1 MNFQKIYDYFF
12 SNNYMTKMP
21 TFGEV
26 LASNIITLLLLL
38 IILGLYIAG
47 KVLLMKKIYGEK
59 KMWQGAIPVFG
70 LMKLYDAVELNK
82 LFAISILIPVLGL
95 IPYFIFCYKLPAALG
110 EKQPAFPYLTIFFSP
125 IIMLMLATDQKYEY
139 QYVRG
144 KNIPFQGAFAL
155 NNTQAPTEAL
165 AQPIVETPA
174 QSIPEAPVQ
183 PIVESSVQ
191 PTVEAPTQPVS
202 EVPTQSIPEV
212 PVQPVA
218 ETPIQPASEIPT
230 QPVPTQPVAENLPP
244 SAPEVPVQST
254 QGSPI
259 ESQNPFVP
267 ENQVQSS
274 DLNNLQ

>member
-26 LASNIITLLLLL
+26 LASNVITLLLLL
-38 IILGLYIAG
+38 IVLGLYIAG

-95 IPYFIFCYKLPAALG
+95 IPYFIFCYKLPAAFG

-125 IIMLMLATDQKYEY
+125 IIMLILATDQKYEY

-144 KNIPFQGAFAL
+144 KNVPFQGAFAL
-155 NNTQAPTEAL
+155 NNNIQASIGVP
-165 AQPIVETPA
+165 AQSTPESTT

-183 PIVESSVQ
+183 PVV
-191 PTVEAPTQPVS
+191 
-202 EVPTQSIPEV
+202 
-212 PVQPVA
+212 

-230 QPVPTQPVAENLPP
+230 QPVAENLPP
-244 SAPEVPVQST
+244 SAPEAPVQST
-254 QGSPI
+254 QGTPI
-259 ESQNPFVP
+259 EPQNPSVS

>member
-26 LASNIITLLLLL
+26 LASNVIILLLLL

-59 KMWQGAIPVFG
+59 KMWQGAIPVLG

-95 IPYFIFCYKLPAALG
+95 IPYFIFCYKLPAAFG

-125 IIMLMLATDQKYEY
+125 IIMLMLATEQKYEY

-155 NNTQAPTEAL
+155 NNTQAPTEA
-165 AQPIVETPA
+165 PA
-174 QSIPEAPVQ
+174 
-183 PIVESSVQ
+183 
-191 PTVEAPTQPVS
+191 
-202 EVPTQSIPEV
+202 
-212 PVQPVA
+212 
-218 ETPIQPASEIPT
+218 QPASEI
-230 QPVPTQPVAENLPP
+230 PTQPVAENLPP
-244 SAPEVPVQST
+244 SALETPVQFT
-254 QGSPI
+254 QGTPI
-259 ESQNPFVP
+259 ESQNPSVS

>member
-21 TFGEV
+21 SLGEV

-144 KNIPFQGAFAL
+144 KNVPFQGAFAL
-155 NNTQAPTEAL
+155 NR
-165 AQPIVETPA
+165 AQTA
-174 QSIPEAPVQ
+174 APEAPA
-183 PIVESSVQ
+183 Q
-191 PTVEAPTQPVS
+191 PTTEAPIQPV
-202 EVPTQSIPEV
+202 I
-212 PVQPVA
+212 

-267 ENQVQSS
+267 ENQIQSS

>member
-12 SNNYMTKMP
+12 SNNYMTKIP

-26 LASNIITLLLLL
+26 LASNIITLLILL

-59 KMWQGAIPVFG
+59 KMWQGAIPVLG

-95 IPYFIFCYKLPAALG
+95 IPYFIFCYKLPAAFG
-110 EKQPAFPYLTIFFSP
+110 EKQPAFPFLTIFFSP

-155 NNTQAPTEAL
+155 NNARTIAETAPQPTPEVVNQPTPEVDT
-165 AQPIVETPA
+165 QPIT
-174 QSIPEAPVQ
+174 
-183 PIVESSVQ
+183 
-191 PTVEAPTQPVS
+191 EAPTQPVV
-202 EVPTQSIPEV
+202 E
-212 PVQPVA
+212 
-218 ETPIQPASEIPT
+218 IQT
-230 QPVPTQPVAENLPP
+230 QPV
-244 SAPEVPVQST
+244 
-254 QGSPI
+254 QGTVI
-259 ESQNPFVP
+259 ESQSPSTS

>member
-21 TFGEV
+21 SFGEV
-26 LASNIITLLLLL
+26 LASNVITLLLLL

-59 KMWQGAIPVFG
+59 KMWQGVIPVLG
-70 LMKLYDAVELNK
+70 LMNLYDAVELNK

-95 IPYFIFCYKLPAALG
+95 IPYFIFCYKLPAAFG
-110 EKQPAFPYLTIFFSP
+110 EKQPVFPYLTIFFSP
-125 IIMLMLATDQKYEY
+125 IIML
-139 QYVRG
+139 
-144 KNIPFQGAFAL
+144 
-155 NNTQAPTEAL
+155 NNTQAPTGAP
-165 AQPIVETPA
+165 AQPVSESPT

-183 PIVESSVQ
+183 PVV
-191 PTVEAPTQPVS
+191 
-202 EVPTQSIPEV
+202 
-212 PVQPVA
+212 

-230 QPVPTQPVAENLPP
+230 QPVAENLPP
-244 SAPEVPVQST
+244 SAPEAPVQST
-254 QGSPI
+254 QGTPI
-259 ESQNPFVP
+259 ESQNSSTS

>member
-26 LASNIITLLLLL
+26 LTSNLITLLLLL

-47 KVLLMKKIYGEK
+47 KVLLMKKIYGEE
-59 KMWQGAIPVFG
+59 KMWQGAIPVLG

-110 EKQPAFPYLTIFFSP
+110 EKQPVFPYLTIFFSP

-144 KNIPFQGAFAL
+144 KNVPFQGAFAL
-155 NNTQAPTEAL
+155 NRAQTAATEA
-165 AQPIVETPA
+165 PA
-174 QSIPEAPVQ
+174 
-183 PIVESSVQ
+183 
-191 PTVEAPTQPVS
+191 QPVS
-202 EVPTQSIPEV
+202 EVPTQSIPEA
-212 PVQPVA
+212 PVQSAV
-218 ETPIQPASEIPT
+218 ETPIQPASETTT
-230 QPVPTQPVAENLPP
+230 QQVPSQPVAENLPP
-244 SAPEVPVQST
+244 SAPEAPVQST
-254 QGSPI
+254 QGTPI
-259 ESQNPFVP
+259 ESQNPSIS

-274 DLNNLQ
+274 GLNNLQ

>member
-21 TFGEV
+21 SLGEV
-26 LASNIITLLLLL
+26 LASNVITLLLLL

-95 IPYFIFCYKLPAALG
+95 IPYFIFCYKLPAAFG
-110 EKQPAFPYLTIFFSP
+110 EKQPAFPFLTIFFSP

-144 KNIPFQGAFAL
+144 KNVPFQGAFAL
-155 NNTQAPTEAL
+155 NNAQAPTEA
-165 AQPIVETPA
+165 
-174 QSIPEAPVQ
+174 PVQ
-183 PIVESSVQ
+183 PASEVSVQ
-191 PTVEAPTQPVS
+191 STPEVATQPIAEAPTQPVV
-202 EVPTQSIPEV
+202 E
-212 PVQPVA
+212 
-218 ETPIQPASEIPT
+218 IQT
-230 QPVPTQPVAENLPP
+230 QPV
-244 SAPEVPVQST
+244 
-254 QGSPI
+254 QGTVI
-259 ESQNPFVP
+259 ESQSPSVS

>member
-1 MNFQKIYDYFF
+1 
-12 SNNYMTKMP
+12 MP

-144 KNIPFQGAFAL
+144 KNVPFQGAFAL
-155 NNTQAPTEAL
+155 NRAQMAPEAPAQPNIETPAQSTPESTAQTITEAPVQTAPEMSVQSTPESPAQATNEVPVHSIPEAP
-165 AQPIVETPA
+165 AQPIVESP
-174 QSIPEAPVQ
+174 
-183 PIVESSVQ
+183 VQ
-191 PTVEAPTQPVS
+191 PTVEAPTQPV
-202 EVPTQSIPEV
+202 
-212 PVQPVA
+212 A
-218 ETPIQPASEIPT
+218 EI
-230 QPVPTQPVAENLPP
+230 LRP
-244 SAPEVPVQST
+244 SAPEDPVQST
-254 QGSPI
+254 QGTPI
-259 ESQNPFVP
+259 ESQNPTVS
-267 ENQVQSS
+267 ENQVQSA
-274 DLNNLQ
+274 

>member
-26 LASNIITLLLLL
+26 LASNLITLLLLL
-38 IILGLYIAG
+38 IALGLYIAG

-110 EKQPAFPYLTIFFSP
+110 EKQPVFPYLTIFFSP

-144 KNIPFQGAFAL
+144 KNVPFQGAFAL
-155 NNTQAPTEAL
+155 NNTQAPTGA
-165 AQPIVETPA
+165 PA
-174 QSIPEAPVQ
+174 QSTTEAP
-183 PIVESSVQ
+183 I
-191 PTVEAPTQPVS
+191 
-202 EVPTQSIPEV
+202 
-212 PVQPVA
+212 QPVA

-230 QPVPTQPVAENLPP
+230 QPVAENLPP
-244 SAPEVPVQST
+244 SAPEAPVQSI
-254 QGSPI
+254 QGAPA
-259 ESQNPFVP
+259 ESQNPSVS

>member
-26 LASNIITLLLLL
+26 LASNVITLFLLL

-95 IPYFIFCYKLPAALG
+95 IPYFIFCYKLPAAFG

-144 KNIPFQGAFAL
+144 KNVPFQGAFAL
-155 NNTQAPTEAL
+155 NNAQAPTEA
-165 AQPIVETPA
+165 
-174 QSIPEAPVQ
+174 PVQ
-183 PIVESSVQ
+183 PASEVSVQ
-191 PTVEAPTQPVS
+191 STPEVATQPIAEAPTQPVV
-202 EVPTQSIPEV
+202 E
-212 PVQPVA
+212 
-218 ETPIQPASEIPT
+218 IQT
-230 QPVPTQPVAENLPP
+230 QPV
-244 SAPEVPVQST
+244 
-254 QGSPI
+254 QGTVI
-259 ESQNPFVP
+259 ESQSPSTS

>member
-26 LASNIITLLLLL
+26 LASNLITLLLLL

-59 KMWQGAIPVFG
+59 KMWQGIIPVLG

-95 IPYFIFCYKLPAALG
+95 IPYFIFCYKLPAAFG

-125 IIMLMLATDQKYEY
+125 IIMLTLATDQKYEY

-144 KNIPFQGAFAL
+144 KNVPFQGAFAL
-155 NNTQAPTEAL
+155 NNTQASTEAP

-183 PIVESSVQ
+183 PIVESPVQ
-191 PTVEAPTQPVS
+191 PTIEA
-202 EVPTQSIPEV
+202 
-212 PVQPVA
+212 
-218 ETPIQPASEIPT
+218 
-230 QPVPTQPVAENLPP
+230 PTQPVAENLPP
-244 SAPEVPVQST
+244 STSEAQVQST
-254 QGSPI
+254 QGTPI
-259 ESQNPFVP
+259 ESQNPSVS

>member
-1 MNFQKIYDYFF
+1 MNLQKIYDYFF

-21 TFGEV
+21 SFGEV
-26 LASNIITLLLLL
+26 LASNIVTLLLLL
-38 IILGLYIAG
+38 IILGLYVAG

-59 KMWQGAIPVFG
+59 KMWQGAIPVLG

-110 EKQPAFPYLTIFFSP
+110 EKQPVFPYLTIFFSP

-144 KNIPFQGAFAL
+144 KNVPFQGAFAL
-155 NNTQAPTEAL
+155 NNTQAPTGAP
-165 AQPIVETPA
+165 AQPTTEAPA
-174 QSIPEAPVQ
+174 QPTTEAPVQ
-183 PIVESSVQ
+183 SVVENPVQ
-191 PTVEAPTQPVS
+191 PTVEAPAQPVS
-202 EVPTQSIPEV
+202 EVSSQSIPE
-212 PVQPVA
+212 A
-218 ETPIQPASEIPT
+218 PAQS
-230 QPVPTQPVAENLPP
+230 VAENLPP
-244 SAPEVPVQST
+244 STSEALVQTT
-254 QGSPI
+254 QGTPI
-259 ESQNPFVP
+259 ESQNPSVS

>member
-12 SNNYMTKMP
+12 SNNYITKMP
-21 TFGEV
+21 SFGEV

-38 IILGLYIAG
+38 IILGFYIAG

-59 KMWQGAIPVFG
+59 KMWQGIIPVLG
-70 LMKLYDAVELNK
+70 LMELYDAVELNK

-95 IPYFIFCYKLPAALG
+95 IPYFIFCYKLPAAFG

-144 KNIPFQGAFAL
+144 KNVPFQGAFAL
-155 NNTQAPTEAL
+155 NNAQAPTEA
-165 AQPIVETPA
+165 
-174 QSIPEAPVQ
+174 PVQ
-183 PIVESSVQ
+183 PASEVSVQ
-191 PTVEAPTQPVS
+191 STPEVATQPIAEAPTQPVV
-202 EVPTQSIPEV
+202 E
-212 PVQPVA
+212 
-218 ETPIQPASEIPT
+218 IQT
-230 QPVPTQPVAENLPP
+230 QPV
-244 SAPEVPVQST
+244 
-254 QGSPI
+254 QGTVI
-259 ESQNPFVP
+259 ESQSPSTS

>member
-1 MNFQKIYDYFF
+1 MNLQKIYDYFF
-12 SNNYMTKMP
+12 SNNYMTKIP

-26 LASNIITLLLLL
+26 LASNVITLLLLL
-38 IILGLYIAG
+38 IVLGLYIAG

-95 IPYFIFCYKLPAALG
+95 IPYFIFCYKLPAAFG

-125 IIMLMLATDQKYEY
+125 IIMLMLATDEKYEY

-155 NNTQAPTEAL
+155 NNVQTTAETALQSTTEVVNQPTPEVDT
-165 AQPIVETPA
+165 QPIT
-174 QSIPEAPVQ
+174 
-183 PIVESSVQ
+183 
-191 PTVEAPTQPVS
+191 EAPTQPVV
-202 EVPTQSIPEV
+202 E
-212 PVQPVA
+212 
-218 ETPIQPASEIPT
+218 IQT
-230 QPVPTQPVAENLPP
+230 QPV
-244 SAPEVPVQST
+244 
-254 QGSPI
+254 QGTVI
-259 ESQNPFVP
+259 ESQSPSTS
-267 ENQVQSS
+267 ENQVQTS

>member
-59 KMWQGAIPVFG
+59 KMWQGAIPVLG

-95 IPYFIFCYKLPAALG
+95 IPYFIFCYKLPAAFG
-110 EKQPAFPYLTIFFSP
+110 EKHPAFPYLTIFFSP
-125 IIMLMLATDQKYEY
+125 IIMLMLATNQKYEY

-144 KNIPFQGAFAL
+144 KNVPFQGAFAL
-155 NNTQAPTEAL
+155 NR
-165 AQPIVETPA
+165 AQTA
-174 QSIPEAPVQ
+174 PEAP
-183 PIVESSVQ
+183 
-191 PTVEAPTQPVS
+191 AQPVS
-202 EVPTQSIPEV
+202 E
-212 PVQPVA
+212 A
-218 ETPIQPASEIPT
+218 
-230 QPVPTQPVAENLPP
+230 
-244 SAPEVPVQST
+244 PVQST
-254 QGSPI
+254 QGAVI
-259 ESQNPFVP
+259 ESQSPSTS

>member
-21 TFGEV
+21 SLGEV

-38 IILGLYIAG
+38 IVLGLYIVG

-59 KMWQGAIPVFG
+59 KMWQGAIPVLG

-95 IPYFIFCYKLPAALG
+95 IPYFIFCYKLPAAFG
-110 EKQPAFPYLTIFFSP
+110 EKQPAFPFLTIFFSP

-144 KNIPFQGAFAL
+144 KNVPFQGAFAL
-155 NNTQAPTEAL
+155 NNAQAPTEA
-165 AQPIVETPA
+165 
-174 QSIPEAPVQ
+174 PVQ
-183 PIVESSVQ
+183 PASEVSVQ
-191 PTVEAPTQPVS
+191 STPEVATQLIAEAPTQPVV
-202 EVPTQSIPEV
+202 E
-212 PVQPVA
+212 
-218 ETPIQPASEIPT
+218 IQT
-230 QPVPTQPVAENLPP
+230 QPV
-244 SAPEVPVQST
+244 
-254 QGSPI
+254 QGTVI
-259 ESQNPFVP
+259 ESQSPSTS

>member
-26 LASNIITLLLLL
+26 LASNVITLFLLL

-59 KMWQGAIPVFG
+59 KMWQGAIPVLG

-95 IPYFIFCYKLPAALG
+95 IPYFIFCYKLPAAFG

-155 NNTQAPTEAL
+155 NNAQAPTGAPVQPTTEAP
-165 AQPIVETPA
+165 AQPTT
-174 QSIPEAPVQ
+174 EAPVQ
-183 PIVESSVQ
+183 SVVENPVQ
-191 PTVEAPTQPVS
+191 PTVEAPAQPVS
-202 EVPTQSIPEV
+202 EVSSQSIPE
-212 PVQPVA
+212 A
-218 ETPIQPASEIPT
+218 PAQS
-230 QPVPTQPVAENLPP
+230 VAENLPP
-244 SAPEVPVQST
+244 STSEALVQTT
-254 QGSPI
+254 QGTPI
-259 ESQNPFVP
+259 ESQNPSVS

>member
-21 TFGEV
+21 SLGEV

-38 IILGLYIAG
+38 IVLGLYIVG

-59 KMWQGAIPVFG
+59 KMWQGAIPVLG

-95 IPYFIFCYKLPAALG
+95 IPYFIFCYKLPAAFG

-155 NNTQAPTEAL
+155 NNAQAPTGA
-165 AQPIVETPA
+165 PA
-174 QSIPEAPVQ
+174 
-183 PIVESSVQ
+183 
-191 PTVEAPTQPVS
+191 QPVS
-202 EVPTQSIPEV
+202 EV
-212 PVQPVA
+212 
-218 ETPIQPASEIPT
+218 
-230 QPVPTQPVAENLPP
+230 
-244 SAPEVPVQST
+244 SAQST
-254 QGSPI
+254 PEAATLPTS
-259 ESQNPFVP
+259 
-267 ENQVQSS
+267 ENQTQSS

>member
-26 LASNIITLLLLL
+26 LASNVITLFLLL

-59 KMWQGAIPVFG
+59 KMWQGAIPVLG

-95 IPYFIFCYKLPAALG
+95 IPYFIFCYKLPAAFD

-155 NNTQAPTEAL
+155 NNAQAPTGA
-165 AQPIVETPA
+165 PA
-174 QSIPEAPVQ
+174 
-183 PIVESSVQ
+183 
-191 PTVEAPTQPVS
+191 QPVS
-202 EVPTQSIPEV
+202 EV
-212 PVQPVA
+212 
-218 ETPIQPASEIPT
+218 
-230 QPVPTQPVAENLPP
+230 
-244 SAPEVPVQST
+244 SAQST
-254 QGSPI
+254 PEAATLPTS
-259 ESQNPFVP
+259 

>member
-12 SNNYMTKMP
+12 SNNYITKMP
-21 TFGEV
+21 SFGEV

-59 KMWQGAIPVFG
+59 KMWQGAIPVLG

-95 IPYFIFCYKLPAALG
+95 IPYFIFCYKLPAAFG
-110 EKQPAFPYLTIFFSP
+110 EKQPVFPYLTIFFSP

-144 KNIPFQGAFAL
+144 KNVPFQGAFAL
-155 NNTQAPTEAL
+155 NNAQAPTEA
-165 AQPIVETPA
+165 
-174 QSIPEAPVQ
+174 PVQ
-183 PIVESSVQ
+183 PASEVSVQ
-191 PTVEAPTQPVS
+191 STPEVVTQPIAEAPTQPVV
-202 EVPTQSIPEV
+202 E
-212 PVQPVA
+212 
-218 ETPIQPASEIPT
+218 IQT
-230 QPVPTQPVAENLPP
+230 QPV
-244 SAPEVPVQST
+244 
-254 QGSPI
+254 QGTVI
-259 ESQNPFVP
+259 ESQSPSTS

>member
-26 LASNIITLLLLL
+26 LASNVITLLLLL
-38 IILGLYIAG
+38 IVLGLYIAG

-59 KMWQGAIPVFG
+59 KMWQGAIPVLG

-95 IPYFIFCYKLPAALG
+95 IPYFIFCYKLPAAFG

-155 NNTQAPTEAL
+155 NNAQAPTEA
-165 AQPIVETPA
+165 
-174 QSIPEAPVQ
+174 PVQ
-183 PIVESSVQ
+183 PASEVSVQ
-191 PTVEAPTQPVS
+191 STPEVATQPIAEAPTQPVV
-202 EVPTQSIPEV
+202 E
-212 PVQPVA
+212 
-218 ETPIQPASEIPT
+218 IQT
-230 QPVPTQPVAENLPP
+230 QPV
-244 SAPEVPVQST
+244 
-254 QGSPI
+254 QGTVI
-259 ESQNPFVP
+259 ESQSPSTS

>member
-26 LASNIITLLLLL
+26 LASNVITLLLLL

-95 IPYFIFCYKLPAALG
+95 IPYSIFCYKLPAAFG
-110 EKQPAFPYLTIFFSP
+110 EKQPAFPFLTIFFSP

-144 KNIPFQGAFAL
+144 KNVPFQGAFAL
-155 NNTQAPTEAL
+155 NNAQAPTEA
-165 AQPIVETPA
+165 
-174 QSIPEAPVQ
+174 PVQ
-183 PIVESSVQ
+183 PASEVSVQ
-191 PTVEAPTQPVS
+191 STPEVATQPIAEAPTQPVV
-202 EVPTQSIPEV
+202 E
-212 PVQPVA
+212 
-218 ETPIQPASEIPT
+218 IQT
-230 QPVPTQPVAENLPP
+230 QPV
-244 SAPEVPVQST
+244 
-254 QGSPI
+254 QGTVI
-259 ESQNPFVP
+259 ESQSPSTS

>member
-1 MNFQKIYDYFF
+1 MNLQKIYDYFF

-21 TFGEV
+21 SFGEV
-26 LASNIITLLLLL
+26 LASNVITLLLLL

-47 KVLLMKKIYGEK
+47 KILLMKKIYGEK
-59 KMWQGAIPVFG
+59 KMWQGAIPVLG
-70 LMKLYDAVELNK
+70 LMELYDAVELNK

-110 EKQPAFPYLTIFFSP
+110 EKQPVFPYLTIFFSP

-155 NNTQAPTEAL
+155 NNAQAAAETAPQATTEVATQPTA
-165 AQPIVETPA
+165 
-174 QSIPEAPVQ
+174 EAP
-183 PIVESSVQ
+183 
-191 PTVEAPTQPVS
+191 AQPVS
-202 EVPTQSIPEV
+202 EVPAQSTTEAVTQPIAEAPVQNTSEI
-212 PVQPVA
+212 PVQPVV
-218 ETPIQPASEIPT
+218 ETPIQPA
-230 QPVPTQPVAENLPP
+230 
-244 SAPEVPVQST
+244 
-254 QGSPI
+254 QGAVI
-259 ESQNPFVP
+259 ESQNSSIS

>member
-1 MNFQKIYDYFF
+1 MNLQKIYDYFF

-95 IPYFIFCYKLPAALG
+95 IPYFIFCYKLPAAFG

-144 KNIPFQGAFAL
+144 KNVPFQGAFAL
-155 NNTQAPTEAL
+155 NNTQASTGA
-165 AQPIVETPA
+165 PA
-174 QSIPEAPVQ
+174 
-183 PIVESSVQ
+183 
-191 PTVEAPTQPVS
+191 QPVS
-202 EVPTQSIPEV
+202 EV
-212 PVQPVA
+212 
-218 ETPIQPASEIPT
+218 
-230 QPVPTQPVAENLPP
+230 
-244 SAPEVPVQST
+244 SAQST
-254 QGSPI
+254 PEAATLPTS
-259 ESQNPFVP
+259 
-267 ENQVQSS
+267 ENQTQSS

>member
-26 LASNIITLLLLL
+26 LASNVITLLLLL

-59 KMWQGAIPVFG
+59 KMWQGAIPVLG

-82 LFAISILIPVLGL
+82 LFAISILIPVIGL
-95 IPYFIFCYKLPAALG
+95 IPYFIFCYKLPAAFG

-155 NNTQAPTEAL
+155 NNTQAPTGAP
-165 AQPIVETPA
+165 AQPTTEAPA
-174 QSIPEAPVQ
+174 QPTTEAPVQ
-183 PIVESSVQ
+183 SVVENPVQ
-191 PTVEAPTQPVS
+191 PTVEAPSQPVS
-202 EVPTQSIPEV
+202 EVSSQSIPE
-212 PVQPVA
+212 A
-218 ETPIQPASEIPT
+218 PAQS
-230 QPVPTQPVAENLPP
+230 VAENLPP
-244 SAPEVPVQST
+244 STSEALVQTT
-254 QGSPI
+254 QGTPI
-259 ESQNPFVP
+259 ESQNPSVS

>member
-47 KVLLMKKIYGEK
+47 KILLMKKIYGEK
-59 KMWQGAIPVFG
+59 KMWQGAIPVLG

-95 IPYFIFCYKLPAALG
+95 IPYFIFCYKLPAAFG

-139 QYVRG
+139 
-144 KNIPFQGAFAL
+144 
-155 NNTQAPTEAL
+155 
-165 AQPIVETPA
+165 
-174 QSIPEAPVQ
+174 
-183 PIVESSVQ
+183 
-191 PTVEAPTQPVS
+191 
-202 EVPTQSIPEV
+202 
-212 PVQPVA
+212 
-218 ETPIQPASEIPT
+218 
-230 QPVPTQPVAENLPP
+230 
-244 SAPEVPVQST
+244 
-254 QGSPI
+254 
-259 ESQNPFVP
+259 
-267 ENQVQSS
+267 
-274 DLNNLQ
+274 

>member
-21 TFGEV
+21 SFGEV
-26 LASNIITLLLLL
+26 LASNVITLLLLL
-38 IILGLYIAG
+38 IILGLYVAG
-47 KVLLMKKIYGEK
+47 KVLLLKKIYGEK
-59 KMWQGAIPVFG
+59 KMWQGAIPVLG

-82 LFAISILIPVLGL
+82 LFAISILIPVIGL
-95 IPYFIFCYKLPAALG
+95 IPYFIFCYKLPAAFG
-110 EKQPAFPYLTIFFSP
+110 EKQPVFPYLTIFFSP

-155 NNTQAPTEAL
+155 NNTQAPTGDP
-165 AQPIVETPA
+165 AQPVSESPT

-183 PIVESSVQ
+183 PVV
-191 PTVEAPTQPVS
+191 
-202 EVPTQSIPEV
+202 
-212 PVQPVA
+212 

-230 QPVPTQPVAENLPP
+230 QPVAENLPP
-244 SAPEVPVQST
+244 SAPEAPVQST
-254 QGSPI
+254 QGTPI
-259 ESQNPFVP
+259 EPQNPSVS